1 MAKAQESLRLYQ
13 ISYSIEYLS
22 ALLKYLSPIYK
33 SMQECSKLSSQSSVL
48 SVDGRT
54 ALQRNLDDA
63 RNEVNLSITAPN
75 FDADHVLSRNLDS
88 LISLFNN
95 GKLFRLSVTTALN
108 EWITSQEDNVKV
120 TTYYGAE
127 QSELYKA
134 DVLGKVNLFHK
145 AMTDDGGNG
154 GGDGIMTSMQFG
166 NAIFALAVAEKSR
179 LDHMAPISRG
189 SLVNGSFA
197 NATAAQIAAL
207 VDRLGES
214 GSEVAKVGSGNNRV
228 DELASLFSDNVAT
241 IILTDIQQF
250 MAMDVICN
258 AIDVITKTS
267 KKIGCEIYHQD
278 TLYFMHENMELTT
291 VIVDLI
297 GDYAH
302 NTVEEY
308 VQLTTNS

>member
-1 MAKAQESLRLYQ
+1 MAKAQESQRLYK
-13 ISYSIEYLS
+13 ISVTIEYLS
-22 ALLKYLSPIYK
+22 AILEYLSPIYK
-33 SMQECSKLSSQSSVL
+33 SLQECNKLLSQSPL
-48 SVDGRT
+48 SADSR
-54 ALQRNLDDA
+54 AMLQKKLDD
-63 RNEVNLSITAPN
+63 EKSTVNLLITAPN
-75 FDADHVLSRNLDS
+75 FDADHILNINLDS
-88 LISLFNN
+88 LTSLFNN
-95 GKLFRLSVTTALN
+95 GKLFRSSATSALN
-108 EWITSQEDNVKV
+108 EWITSQEDQAKV

-127 QSELYKA
+127 QAKLYKA
-134 DVLGKVNLFHK
+134 DVLNKVNLFHK

-166 NAIFALAVAEKSR
+166 NAIFALAAAEKSR

-197 NATAAQIAAL
+197 NATAEQIAAL

-214 GSEVAKVGSGNNRV
+214 SSEVAKVGSGNNRV

-278 TLYFMHENMELTT
+278 TLYLMHENMELTT
-291 VIVDLI
+291 VVVDLI

-308 VQLTTNS
+308 LELTINS